1 MRKTRIEI
9 LLIGL
14 TVIALG
20 AGVVAGVLAS
30 RLPVATEEASPTHP
44 VPAPGVEPTPLA
56 HELNLTADQQAQMR
70 GIWEGVRGR
79 VHGTFDEAQRL
90 QRERDEALVSL
101 LNDEQKAKFQ
111 RIAQDYSDRFD
122 KLSQERK
129 STFDEAVAKTR
140 RLLSD
145 EQRQKYDEILKKR
158 VGSVPPQDYRGD
170 GGGKPVQPS
179 RSSEAT
185 TTTQPAN

>member
-30 RLPVATEEASPTHP
+30 RLPVATEETSHP
-44 VPAPGVEPTPLA
+44 VPGVEPTPLA

-122 KLSQERK
+122 KLSQKRK
-129 STFDEAVAKTR
+129 TTFDEAVTKTR
-140 RLLSD
+140 RLLND
-145 EQRQKYDEILKKR
+145 EQRRKYDEILKKR
-158 VGSVPPQDYRGD
+158 VGSLPPQDYRGD